1 MKKIIMTLAFAAA
14 AMVGVNAQWSI
25 GGAVGFEFEKNTDG
39 GAIAPKNENE
49 NWNGDFEKE
58 TAFGIAPKIG
68 YDLNEDWTVGAYAGI
83 QWAKEENGDNERKGL
98 GWNIAPFARYNALQ
112 FGKFGIAFEGKVGVG
127 MFDVDDAYNTF
138 GVGFGVTPYLTY
150 KVNDKWSID
159 AGLDFAR
166 LGFDYVKTDYDAEGR
181 EDGKTTKFGFGVNA
195 DEIFTTGDI
204 TFGATYRF

>member
-25 GGAVGFEFEKNTDG
+25 GGAVGFDFEKNTDG
-39 GAIAPKNENE
+39 GAVSDVV
-49 NWNGDFEKE
+49 WNDDAEKT
-58 TAFGIAPKIG
+58 TAFSIAPKIG
-68 YDLNEDWTVGAYAGI
+68 YDVNEDWTVGAYAGI
-83 QWAKEENGDNERKGL
+83 VWSKSEYGDDFERKGL

-112 FGKFGIAFEGKVGVG
+112 FGKFGIAFEGKVGIG

-138 GVGFGVTPYLTY
+138 SVGFGVTPYLTY
-150 KVNDKWSID
+150 KVNDKWSLD

-166 LGFDYVKTDYDAEGR
+166 LGFDYAKTDYDADGR
-181 EDGKTTKFGFGVNA
+181 EDGKTTKFGIGVNA

>member
-39 GAIAPKNENE
+39 GAVTGEDWT
-49 NWNGDFEKE
+49 WNDDAEKT

-68 YDLNEDWTVGAYAGI
+68 YDVNEDWTVGAYAGI
-83 QWAKEENGDNERKGL
+83 QWAKYEYPGDEERKGL

-150 KVNDKWSID
+150 KVNDKWSLD

-166 LGFDYVKTDYDAEGR
+166 LGFDYAKTDYDDAAY
-181 EDGKTTKFGFGVNA
+181 EDGKTTKFGIGVNA
-195 DEIFTTGDI
+195 NEIFTTGDI

>member
-39 GAIAPKNENE
+39 GAEIDEIEYPNA
-49 NWNGDFEKE
+49 EKT
-58 TAFGIAPKIG
+58 TAFAIAPKIG

-83 QWAKEENGDNERKGL
+83 QWAKSEYAGGGERKGL
-98 GWNIAPFARYNALQ
+98 GWYIAPFARYNALQ
-112 FGKFGIAFEGKVGVG
+112 FGKFGIAFEGKAGVG
-127 MFDVDDAYNTF
+127 MFDVDDEYNTF

-150 KVNDKWSID
+150 KVNDKWSLD

-166 LGFDYVKTDYDAEGR
+166 LGFDYVKTDYDADGR
-181 EDGKTTKFGFGVNA
+181 EDGKTTKFGIGVNA
-195 DEIFTTGDI
+195 NEIFTTGDI

>member
-25 GGAVGFEFEKNTDG
+25 GGAVGFDYEKNTDD
-39 GAIAPKNENE
+39 GAETDDV
-49 NWNGDFEKE
+49 WNSNAEKT
-58 TAFGIAPKIG
+58 TAFAIAPKIG
-68 YDLNEDWTVGAYAGI
+68 YDVNEDWTVGAYAGI
-83 QWAKEENGDNERKGL
+83 LWRKSEYAGGGEYKGL
-98 GWNIAPFARYNALQ
+98 GWHIAPFARYNALQ
-112 FGKFGIAFEGKVGVG
+112 FGKFGIAFEGKVGVS

-138 GVGFGVTPYLTY
+138 GVGFGVTPFLTY
-150 KVNDKWSID
+150 KVNDKWSLD

-166 LGFDYVKTDYDAEGR
+166 LGFDYAKTDYDAEGI
-181 EDGKTTKFGFGVNA
+181 EDGKTTKFGIGVNA